1 MRLHPPARIRRTVSL
16 LAALALLP
24 AAARAQNPRHTPEV
38 EVVKRV
44 RASVVNIHS
53 ERTVRGSSSNE
64 ELFTHAPLQNRIN
77 GMGTGIVI
85 DPRGYIVT
93 CQHVVEDVSIIR
105 VRLGDRSEHT
115 ARVVARDV
123 ESDLALLKVDANRPL
138 TPMPLGT
145 ATDVLVGE
153 KVIAIGNAYGYE
165 YTVSTGIVSALKRD
179 VNLNKEVQYKSLI
192 QTDAAINPGNSGG
205 PLMNINGEMI
215 GINVAIRAGA
225 QGISFAIPVETM
237 IRVTSGMLSKKRA
250 GTYHGLVVRD
260 EVQSPEDEGGI
271 LKTEGGTPTYLVQR
285 SLRVDKV
292 EPNSP
297 AASAGL
303 KPGDLITKVGD
314 IRIGCSLDL
323 ERALVDQPAGE
334 KVAISF
340 RHEGAEKNGDLSLQT
355 IETPAPS
362 HVDVVWRKLG
372 VRLTPVKGELVSKSS
387 RQLNGG
393 LSVAEVRADSVAG
406 KAGIQRGDIL
416 IGLHQWETV
425 SLDNVVFVLT
435 HRDLPTFNPL
445 TFYIVR
451 TGQVHRGW
459 FQHVD

>member
-1 MRLHPPARIRRTVSL
+1 MTACL
-16 LAALALLP
+16 LLP
-24 AAARAQNPRHTPEV
+24 AAVRAQNPRHTPEV

-53 ERTVRGSSSNE
+53 ERTVRNGNSE
-64 ELFTHAPLQNRIN
+64 ELFSHAPLQNRIN

-93 CQHVVEDVSIIR
+93 CQHVVEDVNIIR
-105 VRLGDRSEHT
+105 VRLSDRSEHT
-115 ARVVARDV
+115 ARVIARDV

-138 TPMPLGT
+138 VPIPLGT
-145 ATDVLVGE
+145 ATDVMVGE

-237 IRVTSGMLSKKRA
+237 IRVTSNMLGKKRA
-250 GTYHGLVVRD
+250 GLWHGLVVRD
-260 EVQSPEDEGGI
+260 EVQSPEDDGI
-271 LKTEGGTPTYLVQR
+271 IKTESGTPTYLVQR

-297 AASAGL
+297 AAAAGI
-303 KPGDLITKVGD
+303 KPGDMITKIGD
-314 IRIGCSLDL
+314 IRIACSLDL
-323 ERALVDQPAGE
+323 ERALVDRSAGD
-334 KVAISF
+334 KIPVSF
-340 RHEGAEKNGDLSLQT
+340 HHEGAERSAEMALQT
-355 IETPAPS
+355 IDLPSPS
-362 HVDVVWRKLG
+362 HVEIVWRKLG
-372 VRLTPVKGELVSKSS
+372 VRLNPVKGELVSKSS

-393 LSVAEVRADSVAG
+393 LTVTEVRGESVAG
-406 KAGIQRGDIL
+406 KAGIQRGDVL

-435 HRDLPTFNPL
+435 HRDLATFNPL
-445 TFYIVR
+445 CFYIVR
-451 TGQVHRGW
+451 SGQVHRGW
-459 FQHVD
+459 FQQVD

>member
-1 MRLHPPARIRRTVSL
+1 MRLHPSARLRRTL
-16 LAALALLP
+16 TLITALALLP
-24 AAARAQNPRHTPEV
+24 GFARAQNPRHTPEV

-44 RASVVNIHS
+44 RAAVVNIHS
-53 ERTVRGSSSNE
+53 ERTVRGNTGE
-64 ELFTHAPLQNRIN
+64 EQLFTHAPLQNRIN

-85 DPRGYIVT
+85 DARGYIVT
-93 CQHVVEDVSIIR
+93 CQHVVEDVNIIR
-105 VRLGDRSEHT
+105 VRLVDRTEYT

-138 TPMPLGT
+138 TPIPLGT
-145 ATDVLVGE
+145 ATDVMVGE

-215 GINVAIRAGA
+215 GMNVAIRAGA

-237 IRVTSGMLSKKRA
+237 IRVTSTMLSRKR
-250 GTYHGLVVRD
+250 GGVWHGLVVRD
-260 EVQSPEDEGGI
+260 EVQSPEDDGI
-271 LKTEGGTPTYLVQR
+271 LKTEAGTPTYLVQR

-297 AASAGL
+297 AATTTI
-303 KPGDLITKVGD
+303 KPGDVITQIGD
-314 IRIGCSLDL
+314 TRITCSLDL
-323 ERALVDQPAGE
+323 ERALIDHAAGE
-334 KVAISF
+334 KLAVSF
-340 RHEGAEKNGDLSLQT
+340 RREGTERAAEIALQALDL
-355 IETPAPS
+355 PS
-362 HVDVVWRKLG
+362 PTQIDVVWRKLG
-372 VRLTPVKGELVSKSS
+372 VKLNPVKGDLVSRTN
-387 RQLNGG
+387 RQLHGG
-393 LSVAEVRADSVAG
+393 LSVSEVRADSAAG
-406 KAGIQRGDIL
+406 KAGIQRGDVL

-451 TGQVHRGW
+451 SGQVHRWW
-459 FQHVD
+459 FQQVE